1 MSEQP
6 RADPAPPVLTVAKL
20 VTGYGANVR
29 VLDDVDLA
37 VRPGTVVAV
46 LGGNGAG
53 KSTLLR
59 AISGTLGMH
68 GGSVRSGTIEFEGQ
82 ALHKL
87 APAAVTRAGVVQSP
101 EGRQVFGRMTV
112 EENLAVGGLTTPRSR
127 RAASRDR
134 VMELFPRLAERSRQR
149 AGLLSGGEQQMLAI
163 GRALMA
169 EPKVLL
175 LDEPS
180 LGLAPLLIDQIGQ
193 IVSTINEQGTPV
205 VLVEQNAAMALRV
218 AHDAIALEV
227 GRVAIRGTAA
237 DLAGSDA
244 VKALYLGGHGGT
256 DHGTDDGTDHDADH
270 ASARPRQTRRPTLS
284 RWTR

>member
-1 MSEQP
+1 MSVHPPAHQ
-6 RADPAPPVLTVAKL
+6 APPVLSITDL
-20 VTGYGANVR
+20 VTGYGTSTR
-29 VLDDVDLA
+29 VLDHVDLA

-46 LGGNGAG
+46 LGSNGAG

-68 GGSVRSGTIEFEGQ
+68 GGSIHSGSIEFEGQ

-112 EENLAVGGLTTPRSR
+112 EENLAVGGLTTSRSR
-127 RAASRDR
+127 RAASRER
-134 VMELFPRLAERSRQR
+134 VLDLFPRLAERSKQR

-180 LGLAPLLIDQIGQ
+180 LGLAPLLIDQIGE
-193 IVSTINEQGTPV
+193 IVTTINEQGTPV

-218 AHDAIALEV
+218 AHDAVALEV

-237 DLAGSDA
+237 ELAGSDA

-256 DHGTDDGTDHDADH
+256 DHGDDDD
-270 ASARPRQTRRPTLS
+270 SAHPDQQRRPSRPTLT
-284 RWTR
+284 RWAR

>member
-1 MSEQP
+1 MSEHPQA
-6 RADPAPPVLTVAKL
+6 RQAPPVLSITGL
-20 VTGYGANVR
+20 VTGYGTSTR

-46 LGGNGAG
+46 LGSNGAG

-68 GGSVRSGTIEFEGQ
+68 GGSIRAGTIEFEDQ
-82 ALHKL
+82 PLHKM
-87 APAAVTRAGVVQSP
+87 APAAVTRAGIVQSP

-112 EENLAVGGLTTPRSR
+112 EENLAVGGLTTPRAR
-127 RAASRDR
+127 RSASRDR
-134 VMELFPRLAERSRQR
+134 VMDLFPRLAERSKQR

-193 IVSTINEQGTPV
+193 IVTTINSQGTPV

-218 AHDAIALEV
+218 AHDAVALEV

-237 DLAGSDA
+237 ELAGSDA

-256 DHGTDDGTDHDADH
+256 DHGDDAAD
-270 ASARPRQTRRPTLS
+270 SDQPRRSRPTLT